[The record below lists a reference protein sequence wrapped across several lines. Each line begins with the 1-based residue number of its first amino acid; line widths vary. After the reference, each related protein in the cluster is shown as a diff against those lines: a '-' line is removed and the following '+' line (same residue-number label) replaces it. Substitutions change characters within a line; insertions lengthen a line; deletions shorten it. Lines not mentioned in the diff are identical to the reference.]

1 MYFVLFVNT
10 FGKMVSTS
18 LDGSEHKSCIQYA
31 KAIKFFSALV
41 LLTLVTYHVFRFEFL
56 NLNKWYKDLKDSKSF
71 FVLYLSIFGFSE
83 DEKGT
88 KISVQQYTTYL
99 IVG

>member
-1 MYFVLFVNT
+1 M
-10 FGKMVSTS
+10 
-18 LDGSEHKSCIQYA
+18 
-31 KAIKFFSALV
+31 
-41 LLTLVTYHVFRFEFL
+41 FRFEFL
-56 NLNKWYKDLKDSKSF
+56 NLNKWYRDLKESKSF

-88 KISVQQYTTYL
+88 KTSVQQYTAYL